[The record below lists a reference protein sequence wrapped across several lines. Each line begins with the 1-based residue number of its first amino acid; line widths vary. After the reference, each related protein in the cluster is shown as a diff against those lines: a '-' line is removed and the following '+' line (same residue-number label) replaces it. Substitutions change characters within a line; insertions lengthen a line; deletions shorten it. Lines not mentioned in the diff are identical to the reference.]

1 MHTWVVL
8 HRRHG
13 CQIPDQIVPLL
24 ANLSLLSRE
33 EIQSIK
39 NPQQVQFAPLSFLP
53 LPFHPNYLQPLNG
66 QNNLL
71 QPLQIASSWTNPLN
85 RTEPHTDTTL
95 NSRLDEEIRTAGS
108 VSENHDLEIEL
119 LAQVSGPPS
128 ISISPGVNA
137 GNEVLTRPI
146 RNQDHLSELGHKEPT
161 KLLLNDEE
169 ITDVVVES
177 TREEDDI
184 ICMYQ
189 SQESE
194 VHVLEDQRFENERD
208 IETLSDSSV
217 EVSSLYEVDK
227 DGESESAEAPN
238 HQENFEITH
247 EFTSMSHSPLA
258 QSHIQQRSPND
269 ELLETNSDDDDHLP
283 TIPTN
288 DSFGSGYSE
297 NSDSSDAAR
306 CDDIFEEY
314 IDQINTASIALTEEL
329 LNETKTMIGS
339 AMEALK
345 STLFNSDD
353 GGAYSLTDLTCDSS
367 FHSSEYCTELPP
379 EYADQS
385 HQSGKLQGMGYEDVL
400 KDLTQAEFDIETS
413 DTESIV
419 EDNLGDLLLDLLD
432 GPRDN
437 VDDVSSTSDEEIPF
451 QGNVRSPFGALNSS
465 VRTNMT
471 NISNS
476 PENITNMTN
485 ITNSHENITN
495 MTNITNSHENITNSH
510 ENITNMTNITNSH
523 ENITNMTNITN
534 SHLKMNESNEMDCNE
549 DISCSPDSVESES
562 LLKDY
567 VRTLTFEEM

>member
-71 QPLQIASSWTNPLN
+71 QPLPIASSWTNPLN

-95 NSRLDEEIRTAGS
+95 NSRLDEEIRTACS

-128 ISISPGVNA
+128 ISNA
-137 GNEVLTRPI
+137 GNQVLTRPI
-146 RNQDHLSELGHKEPT
+146 SNQDHLSELGHKEPT

-208 IETLSDSSV
+208 LETLSDSSV

-238 HQENFEITH
+238 HQENVEITH
-247 EFTSMSHSPLA
+247 ELTSMSHSPLA
-258 QSHIQQRSPND
+258 QSHTQQSSPND

-314 IDQINTASIALTEEL
+314 IDQINTASMALTEEL
-329 LNETKTMIGS
+329 LNEAKTMIGS

-353 GGAYSLTDLTCDSS
+353 GGAYSLTDLTGHSS
-367 FHSSEYCTELPP
+367 FHSSQYCSELPP
-379 EYADQS
+379 DYADQS
-385 HQSGKLQGMGYEDVL
+385 HQSGKLQGFEDVL

-419 EDNLGDLLLDLLD
+419 EENLGDLLLDLLD

-437 VDDVSSTSDEEIPF
+437 VDDESSDEEIPF
-451 QGNVRSPFGALNSS
+451 QGNVRSPFGALNSN
-465 VRTNMT
+465 VRT
-471 NISNS
+471 S
-476 PENITNMTN
+476 
-485 ITNSHENITN
+485 
-495 MTNITNSHENITNSH
+495 
-510 ENITNMTNITNSH
+510 MTNITNSH

-534 SHLKMNESNEMDCNE
+534 SHLKMNESNEMDE